1 MDTKYKQ
8 LAKFIRSLTDDSF
21 SNLLLVF
28 AFTTALFVYSYEIT
42 NFSLSIDEEIHSF
55 IAENWLEWIAQGR
68 WGMGV
73 LTYIFPQGF
82 SSIPFLPT
90 FLFAVGLALSAV
102 LFSKILTHNRPSAIV
117 FTGIFV
123 TSPIWLHIAEFNTL
137 SWGFSLGLVVTAI
150 ASIYAGIQGI
160 KNFILAGLL
169 LGFSLAIYQAFL
181 ILYLIVAL
189 LILCQKEWEIIGNKK
204 FEFIAKKFPMLYHSL
219 GIVLI
224 GVAFYY
230 ILNCLFMFLTGA
242 NIVYLNN
249 FIKISSYI
257 TNGSD
262 TIIRVLHKTEG
273 LLFGTDPTFLGIG
286 IGSLLLAWIGS
297 LAITIKLFDKKVGFL
312 SKIYTIILS
321 IGILLLAI
329 SLILLSAGYI
339 PTRALIAFP
348 LLYAVF
354 SAMAFHY
361 IKGRKILWGIFF
373 VAIFCNIYIA
383 NSLFYADQIARQR
396 DLVMATQIIAQVE
409 NVGRDAFGDHIPI
422 IIVGEWRHEIS
433 GPALRVEIFGTSFF
447 EHNGG
452 NPYRIASYFRL
463 LGCRGLIPM
472 PITKAREKLNTIML
486 HPSWPA
492 KESIF
497 RIEHHVIIKLS
508 APSYQQKLALQTN

>member
-1 MDTKYKQ
+1 MDTTYKQ
-8 LAKFIRSLTDDSF
+8 LAKFIASLTDDF
-21 SNLLLVF
+21 FNKLLLAF
-28 AFTTALFVYSYEIT
+28 AIATALFVYSYEIT

-73 LTYIFPQGF
+73 LTYILPQGL

-137 SWGFSLGLVVTAI
+137 SWGFSLGLVVTAL
-150 ASIYAGIQGI
+150 ASMYAGIQGI

-169 LGFSLAIYQAFL
+169 LGFSLAIYQSFL

-189 LILCQKEWEIIGNKK
+189 LILCQKEWEMTGNKK
-204 FEFIAKKFPMLYHSL
+204 FEFIAKNFSMLGHLLSN
-219 GIVLI
+219 VLV
-224 GVAFYY
+224 GVVFYY
-230 ILNCLFMFLTGA
+230 ILNCLFMFLAGS

-249 FIKISSYI
+249 FINISSYI

-262 TIIRVLHKTEG
+262 AVIRVLHKTEG

-286 IGSLLLAWIGS
+286 VGSLLLAWIGS
-297 LAITIKLFDKKVGFL
+297 LAITLKLFDRNVGFL
-312 SKIYTIILS
+312 NKVYAIILS

-348 LLYAVF
+348 LLYAFF
-354 SAMAFHY
+354 SAMAFHC

-383 NSLFYADQIARQR
+383 NSLFYADHIARQR
-396 DLVMATQIIAQVE
+396 DLVMATQIIARVE
-409 NVGRDAFGDHIPI
+409 NVGRDAFGDNIPI

-452 NPYRIASYFRL
+452 NPYRITSYLRL
-463 LGCRGLIPM
+463 LGCRGLVPM
-472 PITKAREKLNTIML
+472 PITEAREKLDGIML

-492 KESIF
+492 KGSIF
-497 RIEHHVIIKLS
+497 RTEHYVIVKLS
-508 APSYQQKLALQTN
+508 EPSYQQGLALQAN